1 MRGRRGLGIA
11 VACGLSLTACAKQSP
26 PAAPPPPPPV
36 AAATLRQGPNSLTAS
51 SAVSATATVKSIN
64 RQTGMVTLQR
74 SDGQLIRFRVGD
86 DVTNL
91 PQVRKGDLVNVTYY
105 ESVALHLR
113 KPGHGHVGVTV
124 DEDAARAQPGE
135 LPAGAVGREVKVTSK
150 VVKVD
155 RRNRSVTLELPSG
168 ERITFAVEDPSQLRR
183 IKVGDLVK
191 ATYREAI
198 AVAVNK
204 P

>member
-1 MRGRRGLGIA
+1 MRGRRGLGIV
-11 VACGLSLTACAKQSP
+11 VACGLSLTACAKRSP
-26 PAAPPPPPPV
+26 PPAPPPPPV
-36 AAATLRQGPNSLTAS
+36 AMATLSGGPNSLS
-51 SAVSATATVKSIN
+51 SSNTISATATVQSID
-64 RQTGMVTLQR
+64 RRTRMVTLRR
-74 SDGQLIRFRVGD
+74 SDGELIRFNVGD
-86 DVTNL
+86 DVRNL

-113 KPGHGHVGVTV
+113 KPGHGHMGVTV
-124 DEDAARAQPGE
+124 DEDAAHAQPGE

-155 RRNRSVTLELPSG
+155 RRNRSVTLELPGG
-168 ERITFAVEDPSQLRR
+168 EHITFAVEDASQLRR

>member
-1 MRGRRGLGIA
+1 MRRRRGLGIV

-26 PAAPPPPPPV
+26 PPAPPPV
-36 AAATLRQGPNSLTAS
+36 AVTTLSGGPNSLS
-51 SAVSATATVKSIN
+51 SSNVTSATATVQSIN
-64 RQTGMVTLQR
+64 RHTRMVTLRR
-74 SDGQLIRFRVGD
+74 SDGELIRFNVGD
-86 DVTNL
+86 DVRNL

-113 KPGHGHVGVTV
+113 KPGRGHMGVTV
-124 DEDAARAQPGE
+124 DEDAAQAQPGQ

-155 RRNRSVTLELPSG
+155 RRNRSVTLELPGG
-168 ERITFAVEDPSQLRR
+168 EHITFAVEDASQLRR

>member
-1 MRGRRGLGIA
+1 MSGRRAVGLIVGF
-11 VACGLSLTACAKQSP
+11 GSLLAACATQSP
-26 PAAPPPPPPV
+26 PLPPPP
-36 AAATLRQGPNSLTAS
+36 AAVATLQEGKNSLTAS
-51 SAVSATATVKSIN
+51 NTVTATATVKSIN
-64 RQTGMVTLQR
+64 QKTRMVTLLR
-74 SDGQLIRFRVGD
+74 SDGEPIRFRVGD

-113 KPGHGHVGVTV
+113 KPGRGRMGVTV
-124 DEDAARAQPGE
+124 DADAARAEPGE
-135 LPAGAVGREVKVTSK
+135 LPAGAVGRELKVTSK
-150 VVKVD
+150 IVAVD
-155 RRNRSVTLELPSG
+155 RRNRTVTLELPST
-168 ERITFAVEDPSQLRR
+168 ERITFAVEKPARLSRL
-183 IKVGDLVK
+183 KVGDLVQ

>member
-1 MRGRRGLGIA
+1 MRGRRGLGIV

-26 PAAPPPPPPV
+26 APAPPPPPV
-36 AAATLRQGPNSLTAS
+36 AVATLREGPNSLS
-51 SAVSATATVKSIN
+51 SSNAISATATVQSIN
-64 RQTGMVTLQR
+64 RQTRMVTLRR
-74 SDGQLIRFRVGD
+74 SDGELIRFNVGD
-86 DVTNL
+86 DVKNL
-91 PQVRKGDLVNVTYY
+91 PQVRKGDLVSVTYY

-113 KPGHGHVGVTV
+113 KPGRGHMGVTV
-124 DEDAARAQPGE
+124 DEDATRAQPGE
-135 LPAGAVGREVKVTSK
+135 LPAGAVGRKVKVTSK
-150 VVKVD
+150 VVRVD

-168 ERITFAVEDPSQLRR
+168 EHITFAVEDPSQLRR
-183 IKVGDLVK
+183 LKVGDLVQ

>member
-1 MRGRRGLGIA
+1 MRGRRGLGIV

-26 PAAPPPPPPV
+26 ATAQPPPV
-36 AAATLRQGPNSLTAS
+36 AVATLREGPNSLS
-51 SAVSATATVKSIN
+51 SSNAISATATVQSIN
-64 RQTGMVTLQR
+64 RQTRMVTLRR
-74 SDGQLIRFRVGD
+74 SDGELIRFNVGD
-86 DVTNL
+86 DVKNL

-113 KPGHGHVGVTV
+113 KPGRGHMGVTV
-124 DEDAARAQPGE
+124 DEDAAQAQPGQ

-150 VVKVD
+150 VVQVD
-155 RRNRSVTLELPSG
+155 RRNRSVTLELPSR
-168 ERITFAVEDPSQLRR
+168 EHITFAVEDPSQLRR
-183 IKVGDLVK
+183 LKVGDLVQ

-204 P
+204 R

>member
-1 MRGRRGLGIA
+1 MRGRRGLGIV

-26 PAAPPPPPPV
+26 PPAQPPV
-36 AAATLRQGPNSLTAS
+36 AVTTLSGGPNSLS
-51 SAVSATATVKSIN
+51 SSNVTSATATVQSIN
-64 RQTGMVTLQR
+64 RHTRMVTLRR
-74 SDGQLIRFRVGD
+74 SDGELIRFNVGD
-86 DVTNL
+86 DVKNL

-113 KPGHGHVGVTV
+113 KPGRGHMGVTV
-124 DEDAARAQPGE
+124 DEDAAQAQPGQ

-168 ERITFAVEDPSQLRR
+168 EHITFAVEDASQLRR
-183 IKVGDLVK
+183 LRVGDLVQ

>member
-1 MRGRRGLGIA
+1 MRGRRGLGMV
-11 VACGLSLTACAKQSP
+11 VACGLSLTACARPSP
-26 PAAPPPPPPV
+26 SPAPPPPPV
-36 AAATLRQGPNSLTAS
+36 AVTTLREGPNSLGS
-51 SAVSATATVKSIN
+51 SNTISATATVQSIN
-64 RQTGMVTLQR
+64 RQTHMVTLRR
-74 SDGQLIRFRVGD
+74 SDGELIRFNVGD
-86 DVTNL
+86 DVKTL

-113 KPGHGHVGVTV
+113 KPGRGHMGVTV

-135 LPAGAVGREVKVTSK
+135 LPAGAVGREMKVTSK
-150 VVKVD
+150 IVQVS
-155 RRNRSVTLELPSG
+155 RRNRSVTLELPG
-168 ERITFAVEDPSQLRR
+168 GQHITFAVEDPSQLRR
-183 IKVGDLVK
+183 LKVGDLVQ

>member
-1 MRGRRGLGIA
+1 MRGRRGLGIV
-11 VACGLSLTACAKQSP
+11 VACGLSLTACAKRSP
-26 PAAPPPPPPV
+26 PPAPPPPPV
-36 AAATLRQGPNSLTAS
+36 AMATLSGGPNSLS
-51 SAVSATATVKSIN
+51 SSNTISATATVQSID
-64 RQTGMVTLQR
+64 RRTRMVTLRR
-74 SDGQLIRFRVGD
+74 SDGELIRFNVGD
-86 DVTNL
+86 DVRNL

-113 KPGHGHVGVTV
+113 KPGRGHMGVTV
-124 DEDAARAQPGE
+124 DEDAARAQAGE

-150 VVKVD
+150 VVQVD
-155 RRNRSVTLELPSG
+155 RRNRTTTLEVPGG
-168 ERITFAVEDPSQLRR
+168 ERITFAVEDPAQLKRL
-183 IKVGDLVK
+183 KVGDLVQ

>member
-1 MRGRRGLGIA
+1 M
-11 VACGLSLTACAKQSP
+11 
-26 PAAPPPPPPV
+26 
-36 AAATLRQGPNSLTAS
+36 
-51 SAVSATATVKSIN
+51 
-64 RQTGMVTLQR
+64 
-74 SDGQLIRFRVGD
+74 
-86 DVTNL
+86 
-91 PQVRKGDLVNVTYY
+91 
-105 ESVALHLR
+105 
-113 KPGHGHVGVTV
+113 GVTV

>member
-1 MRGRRGLGIA
+1 MRGRRGLGIV

-26 PAAPPPPPPV
+26 APAPPPPPV
-36 AAATLRQGPNSLTAS
+36 AVATLREGPNSLS
-51 SAVSATATVKSIN
+51 SSNAISATATVQSIN
-64 RQTGMVTLQR
+64 RQTRMVTLRR
-74 SDGQLIRFRVGD
+74 SDGELIRFNVGD
-86 DVTNL
+86 DVKNL

-113 KPGHGHVGVTV
+113 KPGRGHMGVTV
-124 DEDAARAQPGE
+124 DEDAARAQPGQ

-155 RRNRSVTLELPSG
+155 RRNRSVTLELPGG
-168 ERITFAVEDPSQLRR
+168 EHITFAVEDPSQLRR
-183 IKVGDLVK
+183 LKVGDLVK

>member
-1 MRGRRGLGIA
+1 MRQTEPIA
-11 VACGLSLTACAKQSP
+11 R
-26 PAAPPPPPPV
+26 PAPPV
-36 AAATLRQGPNSLTAS
+36 AVATLREGPNSLGS
-51 SAVSATATVKSIN
+51 SNTVSATATVQSIN
-64 RQTGMVTLQR
+64 RQTRMVTLRR
-74 SDGQLIRFRVGD
+74 SDGELIRFNVGD
-86 DVTNL
+86 DVKNL

-113 KPGHGHVGVTV
+113 KPGRGHMGVTV

-135 LPAGAVGREVKVTSK
+135 LPAGAVGREMKVTSK
-150 VVKVD
+150 VVQVN
-155 RRNRSVTLELPSG
+155 RRNRSVTLELPG
-168 ERITFAVEDPSQLRR
+168 GQHITFAVEDPSQLRR
-183 IKVGDLVK
+183 LKVGDLVQ